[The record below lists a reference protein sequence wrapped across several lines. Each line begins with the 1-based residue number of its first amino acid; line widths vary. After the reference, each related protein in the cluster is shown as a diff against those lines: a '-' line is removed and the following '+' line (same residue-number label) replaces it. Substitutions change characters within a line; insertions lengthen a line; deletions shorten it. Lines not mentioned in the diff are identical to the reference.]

1 MALRDE
7 FSSSMKDAMRA
18 GDKMRLSTI
27 RLITSSVKDRE
38 IEARGAGKEIGEDDI
53 LALLQKMVKQRQES
67 LKIYEDAGRMDLAEQ
82 ERGEIAV
89 ITGFLPQQMDEAAV
103 AAAIDAAIAA
113 TGAAGIKDMGKVVAA
128 LKQAHAGQMDFGKA
142 SAIVKAKLG

>member
-1 MALRDE
+1 
-7 FSSSMKDAMRA
+7 
-18 GDKMRLSTI
+18 
-27 RLITSSVKDRE
+27 
-38 IEARGAGKEIGEDDI
+38 
-53 LALLQKMVKQRQES
+53 MVKQRQES

>member
-1 MALRDE
+1 MALREE
-7 FSSSMKDAMRA
+7 FSASLKDAMRS
-18 GDKMRLSTI
+18 GDKVRLSTI
-27 RLITSSVKDRE
+27 RLITSALKDRE
-38 IEARGAGKEIGEDDI
+38 IEARGSGKEIGEDDI

-67 LKIYEDAGRMDLAEQ
+67 LKIYEDAGRTDLAEQ

-128 LKQAHAGQMDFGKA
+128 LKEAHAGKMDFGKA
-142 SAIVKAKLG
+142 SAIVKAKLA

>member
-7 FSSSMKDAMRA
+7 FSSSLKDAMRA

-27 RLITSSVKDRE
+27 RLITSSLKDRE
-38 IEARGAGKEIGEDDI
+38 IEARGPGKEIGEDDI
-53 LALLQKMVKQRQES
+53 LSLLQKMVKQRQES

-89 ITGFLPQQMDEAAV
+89 ITGFLPKQMDEADV

-142 SAIVKAKLG
+142 SAIVKAKLV